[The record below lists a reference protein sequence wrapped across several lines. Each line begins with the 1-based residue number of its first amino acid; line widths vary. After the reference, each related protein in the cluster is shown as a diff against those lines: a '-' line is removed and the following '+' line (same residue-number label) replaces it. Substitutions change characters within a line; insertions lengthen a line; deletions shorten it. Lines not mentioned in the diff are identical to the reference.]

1 VSAAIVA
8 LYATDTLPGPDDDTC
23 AFISP
28 FARIPPTN
36 VTATAGDA
44 EVRLSW
50 VPASQR
56 LGGTVN
62 GYLVQQRV
70 AGDTGEWTVVDA
82 GSCTGAETAPEAT
95 ECAVGGLTNGVA
107 YEFRVVTLPEF
118 AVDPAR
124 ASVPS
129 EAVTPTAPVPPD
141 PPDPP
146 VPTTAP
152 DGGPSPDAA
161 GGLPT
166 TGAAVLPLVV
176 LAAGLLLGGLGLTA
190 LRRRTTH

>member
-1 VSAAIVA
+1 M
-8 LYATDTLPGPDDDTC
+8 
-23 AFISP
+23 
-28 FARIPPTN
+28 
-36 VTATAGDA
+36 
-44 EVRLSW
+44 RLSW

-56 LGGTVN
+56 LGGNVN
-62 GYLVQQRV
+62 GYAVDQRV
-70 AGDTGEWTVVDA
+70 AGDTGEWTEVDT
-82 GSCTGAETAPEAT
+82 GSCTDVKAAAEAT
-95 ECAVGGLTNGVA
+95 GCVVGGLTNGVA
-107 YEFRVVTLPEF
+107 YEFRIVTLPAF
-118 AVDPAR
+118 AFAPLE
-124 ASVPS
+124 ASTPTA
-129 EAVTPTAPVPPD
+129 AVTPTAPVPPG
-141 PPDPP
+141 PPGPP